1 MSAQI
6 NLGSCFWWPGEP
18 QEYRAV
24 FFPDGSK
31 VSVTGLNNI
40 FEHAYKDGKIP
51 DSATGK
57 YLIQQLGE
65 INYIPSNSVRDYEY
79 AVLKMY
85 KEYFELMEKRKKER
99 QSSEEK

>member
-1 MSAQI
+1 MSPQI

-31 VSVTGLNNI
+31 VSGTGLNNI
-40 FEHAYKDGKIP
+40 FEHAYKEGKIP
-51 DSATGK
+51 DSETGK
-57 YLIQQLGE
+57 YLISQLGE
-65 INYIPSNSVRDYEY
+65 VNYIPANSVRDYEY

-85 KEYFELMEKRKKER
+85 QEYYELMEKRKKER
-99 QSSEEK
+99 ESSEEK